1 MLTRAS
7 LFLVT
12 LRWNMNNDISD
23 IRTMPFASSVN
34 SVQPL
39 KKEVVEVVKVDK
51 KDEKKVEKN
60 DSDSK
65 VVSLEEAKEL
75 AKAGNKILENVQR
88 NLEFKVDDATKQVVM
103 TIVDKESGEV
113 IRQLPSEEALA
124 LAKRMLEADGDPGSI
139 VEDSA

>member
-1 MLTRAS
+1 
-7 LFLVT
+7 
-12 LRWNMNNDISD
+12 MNSDISEVK
-23 IRTMPFASSVN
+23 TMSFASSVN

-39 KKEVVEVVKVDK
+39 KKEAVDVVKVDK
-51 KDEKKVEKN
+51 KDKEKPEKN

-65 VVSLEEAKEL
+65 IVSLEEAKEL

-113 IRQLPSEEALA
+113 IRQLPSEEALE
-124 LAKRMLEADGDPGSI
+124 LAKRMLDADGDPGGI

>member
-1 MLTRAS
+1 
-7 LFLVT
+7 
-12 LRWNMNNDISD
+12 MNSDISNIRSVSLSSITKGIQGVQD
-23 IRTMPFASSVN
+23 I
-34 SVQPL
+34 
-39 KKEVVEVVKVDK
+39 KKEEFTVDNIKVKKSDQK
-51 KDEKKVEKN
+51 KDETS

-65 VVSLEEAKEL
+65 VTSLEDAKKLAKES
-75 AKAGNKILENVQR
+75 NKILENVQR

-124 LAKRMLEADGDPGSI
+124 LAKRMLDADGDPGGI

>member
-1 MLTRAS
+1 
-7 LFLVT
+7 
-12 LRWNMNNDISD
+12 MNSDISEVK
-23 IRTMPFASSVN
+23 TMSFASSVN
-34 SVQPL
+34 SAQPL
-39 KKEVVEVVKVDK
+39 KKEAVDVVKVDK
-51 KDEKKVEKN
+51 KDKEKSEKN

-88 NLEFKVDDATKQVVM
+88 NLEFKVDDATKRVVM

-124 LAKRMLEADGDPGSI
+124 LAKRMLDADGDPGGI